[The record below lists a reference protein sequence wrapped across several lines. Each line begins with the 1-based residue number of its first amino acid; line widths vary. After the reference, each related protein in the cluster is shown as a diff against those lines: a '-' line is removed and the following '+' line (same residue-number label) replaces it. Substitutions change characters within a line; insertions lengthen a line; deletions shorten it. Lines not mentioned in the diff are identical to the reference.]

1 MLPPTY
7 TSCDYRC
14 VTFVSLSSTCVT
26 PGISRRTHH
35 EGEPCNGV
43 YMCVARI
50 VLSFVAWRPL
60 LLLRDTII
68 KYAVQGTRYDT
79 SSGAIN
85 PSKYQESCRCR
96 LETRIYFSIR
106 YEIIIVCKTHLIYD
120 MESSTRTQ
128 TSFCHVPNPRTLQH
142 HRPSRNTG
150 QLNPHRELA
159 LYSYRHAPRDTM
171 KILVPCA
178 SPTRQY
184 IISYT

>member
-7 TSCDYRC
+7 ISCEYRW
-14 VTFVSLSSTCVT
+14 VSLSSTCVT
-26 PGISRRTHH
+26 PGISRRTHP
-35 EGEPCNGV
+35 EGESCLRE
-43 YMCVARI
+43 YICAARI

-60 LLLRDTII
+60 LLLFDTII
-68 KYAVQGTRYDT
+68 RYAVEGTRYDT

-85 PSKYQESCRCR
+85 PSRYQESCRCM

-106 YEIIIVCKTHLIYD
+106 HEIIIVCRTHLIYE
-120 MESSTRTQ
+120 MESSTRTE
-128 TSFCHVPNPRTLQH
+128 TSFCHVPNPRTLQQ

-150 QLNPHRELA
+150 QLNPHHQLA

-171 KILVPCA
+171 KILLPCA

-184 IISYT
+184 IFSYT

>member
-96 LETRIYFSIR
+96 LETRIYFSIGNN
-106 YEIIIVCKTHLIYD
+106 C
-120 MESSTRTQ
+120 MQ
-128 TSFCHVPNPRTLQH
+128 NSFDI
-142 HRPSRNTG
+142 RNG
-150 QLNPHRELA
+150 E
-159 LYSYRHAPRDTM
+159 LYSYSN
-171 KILVPCA
+171 KFLPCA
-178 SPTRQY
+178 ESSYPATSSAVTQHRTAKPSPRARTLLV
-184 IISYT
+184 